1 MKDLWSAILASLSRF
16 DLVDAIDIVIITVV
30 IYYIMKL
37 ASKTR
42 AKQVLRGVGF
52 IIAGTWLSSVLQL
65 QTVSW
70 ALNYIVNNGA
80 IVLVI
85 LFQPE
90 LRRALEQLGRGRF
103 LDTLKRSRNSGDTI
117 AEITRAM
124 QNLSRQHVG
133 ALIAIERTVALGDIL
148 ETGTRVDGMVSASL
162 LETIFKTGT
171 ALHDGA
177 AILQG
182 DTLLAAGCFL
192 PLTQRQDLDQTV
204 GTRHRA
210 AIGLSEVSDAI
221 VFVVS
226 EETGIISAALDG
238 RLLRNLNGVSIR
250 QLMESETEQ
259 SDDSMSIL
267 GRIRNRVR
275 KQA

>member
-1 MKDLWSAILASLSRF
+1 MKGIWTSILASLSRF
-16 DLVDAIDIVIITVV
+16 DVVDAIDIFIIAII
-30 IYYIMKL
+30 IYYVLKL
-37 ASKTR
+37 ASRTR
-42 AKQVLRGVGF
+42 AKQVLRGIGF
-52 IIAGTWLSSVLQL
+52 VLTVSWLSSILRL

-70 ALNYIVNNGA
+70 LLNYIVNNGA

-90 LRRALEQLGRGRF
+90 LRRALEQLGRGSF
-103 LDTLKRSRNSGDTI
+103 LETIRSERNNGETLV
-117 AEITRAM
+117 EITHAM
-124 QNLSRQHVG
+124 LNLSRQHVG
-133 ALIAIERTVALGDIL
+133 ALIVIERTVALGDIL

-177 AILQG
+177 AIIQG

-226 EETGIISAALDG
+226 EETGIISAAKDG
-238 RLLRNLNGVSIR
+238 KLRRNLTAATIR
-250 QLMESETEQ
+250 QMMEAGEEPSAGNGGFL
-259 SDDSMSIL
+259 S
-267 GRIRNRVR
+267 RIRNRVR

>member
-1 MKDLWSAILASLSRF
+1 MRDLWSAILASLSRF
-16 DLVDAIDIVIITVV
+16 DLIDAIDIVIITVA

-70 ALNYIVNNGA
+70 ALNYVVNNGA

-103 LDTLKRSRNSGDTI
+103 LNTLKRSQHSGDTV
-117 AEITRAM
+117 AEMTRAM
-124 QNLSRQHVG
+124 QNLSRQRVG
-133 ALIAIERTVALGDIL
+133 ALIAIERSVALGDIL

-177 AILQG
+177 AIIQG

-226 EETGIISAALDG
+226 EETGIISAAMDG
-238 RLLRNLNGVSIR
+238 RLLRNLNAVSIR
-250 QLMESETEQ
+250 ELMESDTEG
-259 SDDSMSIL
+259 DKEGASIL
-267 GRIRNRVR
+267 MRIRNRVR

>member
-1 MKDLWSAILASLSRF
+1 MKGIWTSIIASLSRF
-16 DLVDAIDIVIITVV
+16 DLVDAIDIFIIAII
-30 IYYIMKL
+30 IYYVLRL
-37 ASKTR
+37 ASRTR
-42 AKQVLRGVGF
+42 AKQVMRGIGF
-52 IIAGTWLSSVLQL
+52 VLTFSWLSSILRL
-65 QTVSW
+65 QTLSW
-70 ALNYIVNNGA
+70 VLNYVVNNGA

-90 LRRALEQLGRGRF
+90 LRRALEQLGRGSF
-103 LDTLKRSRNSGDTI
+103 LETIRNERSNSDTLV
-117 AEITRAM
+117 EITHAM
-124 QNLSRQHVG
+124 LNLSRQHVG
-133 ALIAIERTVALGDIL
+133 ALIVIERTVALGDIL

-177 AILQG
+177 AIIQG

-226 EETGIISAALDG
+226 EETGIISAAKDG
-238 RLLRNLNGVSIR
+238 KLRRNLTAATIA
-250 QLMESETEQ
+250 LIMEAGDEQ
-259 SDDSMSIL
+259 SSGNVSL
-267 GRIRNRVR
+267 LTRIRNRVR